1 MEVSMKKRV
10 VYRIQLTLDA
20 KKRLTDLSDE
30 LGITQIAL
38 TSRLMEWFA
47 GQPDLIQSAV
57 LGLYPEAI
65 HRDVATL
72 ILKRMAEGKDSP
84 AST

>member
-1 MEVSMKKRV
+1 MKKRV

-20 KKRLTDLSDE
+20 KKRLMDISDE
-30 LGITQIAL
+30 IGITQIAL

-47 GQPDLIQSAV
+47 SQPELVQSAV

-65 HRDVATL
+65 KRDVAML
-72 ILKRMAEGKDSP
+72 ILKRMAEAKDTPSG
-84 AST
+84 